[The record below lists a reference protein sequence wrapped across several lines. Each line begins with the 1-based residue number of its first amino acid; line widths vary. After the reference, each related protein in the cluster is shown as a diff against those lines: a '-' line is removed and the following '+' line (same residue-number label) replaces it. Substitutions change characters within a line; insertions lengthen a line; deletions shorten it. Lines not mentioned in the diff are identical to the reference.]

1 MLNYLWGGMLLV
13 GILYGGITGN
23 MNEVTEAALSSA
35 EEAVSLC
42 ITMAGIVAM
51 WVGLMEIA
59 RAAGLVDRLTN
70 AMRPL
75 LHFLFPQIPKEH
87 RSLEYISANMIANFL
102 GLGWAATPFGPF
114 GLKAM
119 EELGNLEEDRREG
132 KALGK
137 ARGKGIAGNEM
148 CTFLI
153 INISSIQLIPVNII
167 AYRSQYGSVNP
178 AAIVG
183 PAIVATA
190 VSTGVAIIFCRIM
203 DRKERA

>member
-13 GILYGGITGN
+13 GIIYGGITGN

-59 RAAGLVDRLTN
+59 RASGLVDRLTN

-75 LHFLFPQIPKEH
+75 LHFLFPRIPEAH

-102 GLGWAATPFGPF
+102 GLGWAATPFG
-114 GLKAM
+114 LKAM
-119 EELGNLEEDRREG
+119 EELEKLEDDRRAG
-132 KALGK
+132 KGPGK

-148 CTFLI
+148 CNFLI

-167 AYRSQYGSVNP
+167 AYRSQYGSINP
-178 AAIVG
+178 TAIVG
-183 PAIVATA
+183 PAIAATA
-190 VSTGVAIIFCRIM
+190 VSTGAAVIFCRLM
-203 DRKERA
+203 DRWLRA

>member
-1 MLNYLWGGMLLV
+1 MLNYLWGGMLLL
-13 GILYGGITGN
+13 GIVYGGITGN

-51 WVGLMEIA
+51 WVGLMEVA
-59 RAAGLVDRLTN
+59 RASGLVDRLTN

-75 LHFLFPQIPKEH
+75 LHFLFPQIPREH
-87 RSLEYISANMIANFL
+87 RSLEYIAANMIANFL
-102 GLGWAATPFGPF
+102 GLGWAATPFG
-114 GLKAM
+114 LKAM
-119 EELGNLEEDRREG
+119 EELENLEEDRRAG
-132 KALGK
+132 KAPGK
-137 ARGKGIAGNEM
+137 VRRRGTAGNEM

-178 AAIVG
+178 TAIVG
-183 PAIVATA
+183 PAIAATA
-190 VSTGVAIIFCRIM
+190 VSTGVAIVFCKIM
-203 DRKERA
+203 DKKKELQH

>member
-13 GILYGGITGN
+13 GIIYGGITGN

-59 RAAGLVDRLTN
+59 RASGLVDRLTN

-75 LHFLFPQIPKEH
+75 LHFLFPRIPEAH

-102 GLGWAATPFGPF
+102 GLGWAATPFG
-114 GLKAM
+114 LKAM
-119 EELGNLEEDRREG
+119 EELEKLEDDRRAG
-132 KALGK
+132 KGPGK

-148 CTFLI
+148 CNFLI

-167 AYRSQYGSVNP
+167 AYRSQYGSVDP
-178 AAIVG
+178 TAIVG
-183 PAIVATA
+183 PAIAATCVSTA
-190 VSTGVAIIFCRIM
+190 VGILFCKIM
-203 DRKERA
+203 CKKRGM

>member
-13 GILYGGITGN
+13 GIIYGGITGN

-59 RAAGLVDRLTN
+59 RASGLVDRLTN

-75 LHFLFPQIPKEH
+75 LHFLFPRIPETH

-102 GLGWAATPFGPF
+102 GLGWAATPFG
-114 GLKAM
+114 LKAM
-119 EELGNLEEDRREG
+119 EELEKLEDDRRAG
-132 KALGK
+132 KAPGK
-137 ARGKGIAGNEM
+137 VRGKGIAGNEM
-148 CTFLI
+148 CNFLI

-167 AYRSQYGSVNP
+167 AYRSQYGSINP
-178 AAIVG
+178 TAIVG
-183 PAIVATA
+183 PAIAATA
-190 VSTGVAIIFCRIM
+190 VSKGVAVILCRLM
-203 DRKERA
+203 DRGLRA

>member
-13 GILYGGITGN
+13 GIIYGGITGN

-59 RAAGLVDRLTN
+59 RASGLVDRLTN

-75 LHFLFPQIPKEH
+75 LHFLFPRIPEAH

-102 GLGWAATPFGPF
+102 GLGWAATPFG
-114 GLKAM
+114 LKAM
-119 EELGNLEEDRREG
+119 EELEKLEDDRRAG
-132 KALGK
+132 KAPGK

-153 INISSIQLIPVNII
+153 INFSSIELLPLNII

-178 AAIVG
+178 TAIVG
-183 PAIVATA
+183 PAIAATA
-190 VSTGVAIIFCRIM
+190 VSTGVAVIFCRLM
-203 DRKERA
+203 DRGLRA

>member
-13 GILYGGITGN
+13 GIIYGGITGN

-59 RAAGLVDRLTN
+59 RASGLVDRLTN

-75 LHFLFPQIPKEH
+75 LHFLFPRIPEAH

-102 GLGWAATPFGPF
+102 GLGWASTPF

-119 EELGNLEEDRREG
+119 EELKKLEDDRRAG
-132 KALGK
+132 KGPGK
-137 ARGKGIAGNEM
+137 VRGKGIAGNEM
-148 CTFLI
+148 CNFLI
-153 INISSIQLIPVNII
+153 INISSIQLIPMNMI
-167 AYRSQYGSVNP
+167 AYRSQYGSINP
-178 AAIVG
+178 TAIVG
-183 PAIVATA
+183 PAIAATA
-190 VSTGVAIIFCRIM
+190 VSTGVAVVFCKVM
-203 DRKERA
+203 DRKGK

>member
-13 GILYGGITGN
+13 GIIYGGITGN

-59 RAAGLVDRLTN
+59 RASGLVDQLTN

-75 LHFLFPQIPKEH
+75 LHFLFPRIPEAH

-102 GLGWAATPFGPF
+102 GLGWAATPFG
-114 GLKAM
+114 LKAM
-119 EELGNLEEDRREG
+119 EELEKLEEDRRAG
-132 KALGK
+132 KGPGK

-148 CTFLI
+148 CNFLI

-167 AYRSQYGSVNP
+167 AYRSQYGSINP
-178 AAIVG
+178 TAIVG
-183 PAIVATA
+183 PAIAATA
-190 VSTGVAIIFCRIM
+190 VSTGVAVIFCRLM
-203 DRKERA
+203 DRGLRA

>member
-13 GILYGGITGN
+13 GIIYGGITGN

-59 RAAGLVDRLTN
+59 RASGLVDRLTN

-75 LHFLFPQIPKEH
+75 LHFLFPRIPEAH

-102 GLGWAATPFGPF
+102 GLGWAATPFG
-114 GLKAM
+114 LKAM
-119 EELGNLEEDRREG
+119 EELEKLEDDRRAG
-132 KALGK
+132 KAPGK

-148 CTFLI
+148 CKI
-153 INISSIQLIPVNII
+153 
-167 AYRSQYGSVNP
+167 G
-178 AAIVG
+178 
-183 PAIVATA
+183 
-190 VSTGVAIIFCRIM
+190 
-203 DRKERA
+203 RAHV

>member
-13 GILYGGITGN
+13 GIIYGGITGN

-59 RAAGLVDRLTN
+59 GAWGLVDQLTN

-75 LHFLFPQIPKEH
+75 LHFLFPRIPEAH

-102 GLGWAATPFGPF
+102 GLGWAATPFG
-114 GLKAM
+114 LKAM
-119 EELGNLEEDRREG
+119 EELEKLEDDRRAG
-132 KALGK
+132 KGPGK

-148 CTFLI
+148 CNFLI

-167 AYRSQYGSVNP
+167 AYRSQYGSINP
-178 AAIVG
+178 TAIVG
-183 PAIVATA
+183 PAIAATA
-190 VSTGVAIIFCRIM
+190 VSTGVAVIFCRLM
-203 DRKERA
+203 DRGLRA

>member
-13 GILYGGITGN
+13 GIIYGGITGN

-59 RAAGLVDRLTN
+59 RASGLVDRLTN

-75 LHFLFPQIPKEH
+75 LHFLFPRIPEAH

-102 GLGWAATPFGPF
+102 GLGWASTPF

-119 EELGNLEEDRREG
+119 EELKKLEDDRRAG
-132 KALGK
+132 KGPGK
-137 ARGKGIAGNEM
+137 VRGKGIAGNEM
-148 CTFLI
+148 CNFLI

-167 AYRSQYGSVNP
+167 AYRSQYGSINP
-178 AAIVG
+178 TAIVG
-183 PAIVATA
+183 PAIAATA
-190 VSTGVAIIFCRIM
+190 VSTGVAVVFCKVM
-203 DRKERA
+203 DRKGK